1 MWWMSKEKRESGVAR
16 AGQNL
21 LESFKSAFIALRVN
35 KMRSG
40 LTMLGI
46 VIGVGTVI
54 MLISLSLGAKNNI
67 NKGIAD
73 IGNNVV
79 IVMSG
84 KIDLTGG
91 LGAKPSE
98 RKGGS
103 MVQSNRMRPEMSD
116 AIQKELPP
124 GFYSTPIMMDTKPV
138 KYNDKS
144 YFTQFVGTNE
154 NYPEVRGQGMSEGE
168 FFKHRDLSRNVC
180 VVGTTAA
187 KAIFGEADPL
197 DREVTV
203 GAHKLKVIG
212 VLEEKGRSFLLDND
226 DVVIVPTTIMQRYY
240 GKATVDEF
248 VIKAPSPEQVDQAKN
263 ITVKVLSKE
272 LGADE
277 FTAIPQSDMLGFAGS
292 ISRIMTYLVVA
303 IASISLLVGGIGI
316 MNIMLVSVTERT
328 HEIGLRKAVGAK
340 PRHILSQFI
349 TEAVVLSFTGGA
361 IGIVFAYL
369 GASGL
374 SKVLHIPSET
384 AAWAIMLAFFVSVGI
399 GLFFGVFPAWKA
411 ARMEP
416 IEALRTE

>member
-1 MWWMSKEKRESGVAR
+1 MGGMSKERRESGVVR

-35 KMRSG
+35 KMRSS

-67 NKGIAD
+67 NKGIDD
-73 IGNNVV
+73 IGNNIV

-103 MVQSNRMRPEMSD
+103 FVQSNRMRPELND

-124 GFYSTPIMMDTKPV
+124 GFYSAPVMVDTKPV
-138 KYNDKS
+138 KYRDKS

-154 NYPEVRGQGMSEGE
+154 NYPIVRGQGVAEGE
-168 FFKHRDLSRNVC
+168 FFKHSERSRSVC
-180 VVGTTAA
+180 VLGSTAA

-197 DREVTV
+197 GQEVTV

-212 VLEEKGRSFLLDND
+212 VLEEKGRSFLIDND
-226 DVVIVPTTIMQRYY
+226 DIVLIPSTIMQRYY
-240 GKATVDEF
+240 GKSTADYFLVS
-248 VIKAPSPEQVDQAKN
+248 SPNADQVNEAKD
-263 ITVKVLSKE
+263 IAVGVLSKE
-272 LGADE
+272 LGSDE
-277 FTAIPQSDMLGFAGS
+277 FTAIPQSEMLGFAGS

-361 IGIVFAYL
+361 VGIVFAYF

-374 SKVLHIPSET
+374 SKILHIPSET
-384 AAWAIMLAFFVSVGI
+384 ATWAIMLAFFVSVGI

-411 ARMEP
+411 AKMEP